1 MPMSR
6 EEANKHYLEIVHG
19 YSGERGPIN
28 WPQKNSPPVPPLQ
41 PQSPSPKAMTL
52 REMCKA
58 FVKWHRSWLFPR
70 FDARPYVYNESDEWD
85 NEPGNEMSV
94 YDDV

>member
-6 EEANKHYLEIVHG
+6 EEANKRYLEIVHG

-41 PQSPSPKAMTL
+41 PQSPFPKAPI
-52 REMCKA
+52 
-58 FVKWHRSWLFPR
+58 FFPLVTTAR
-70 FDARPYVYNESDEWD
+70 IWSPVRNPCTRLGPLARPLGKPCASTFTICRFCLPVA
-85 NEPGNEMSV
+85 
-94 YDDV
+94 